1 MANHNTSRHANSDI
15 DDEGAGT
22 QTQEKPRSSS
32 STHKTS
38 EAAVLKWLLAFLIIV
53 GAGVLLEYFGV
64 IDVAPR
70 FGREQ
75 QTRLFDFQG
84 ERDFADVP
92 NGFWARPF
100 IQELVQ
106 RNAVTGYPDGGFS
119 PEQSVTRAQFAAM
132 VQSAFDIEAV
142 ESAEPFQ
149 DVPSDFWASG
159 AIASVANEGFLSG
172 YAGNEFRPSQDM
184 TRANV
189 LVALASGLGLETNT
203 SPDEILQTF
212 TDADQ
217 IPEYAREAI
226 AAATE
231 AGLVVN
237 YPNVNQLNPTQSA
250 TRADVAAMIYQAL
263 VINDQAEPFAS
274 EFIVNTP
281 LNGDAQ

>member
-1 MANHNTSRHANSDI
+1 MANQNTSRDANSDI
-15 DDEGAGT
+15 RNKDVGT
-22 QTQEKPRSSS
+22 PTQEKPRPSG
-32 STHKTS
+32 STQKTS

-53 GAGVLLEYFGV
+53 GGGVLLEYFGV

-75 QTRLFDFQG
+75 QTRLFDFRG

-106 RNAVTGYPDGGFS
+106 RDAVTGYPDGGFN
-119 PEQSVTRAQFAAM
+119 PEQPVIRAQFAAM
-132 VQSAFDIEAV
+132 VQSAFNIETTA
-142 ESAEPFQ
+142 SAEPFQ
-149 DVPSDFWASG
+149 DVPSDLWASD

-189 LVALASGLGLETNT
+189 LVALASGLGLETDT
-203 SPDEILQTF
+203 PPDEILQTF

-237 YPNVNQLNPTQSA
+237 HPNVNQLNPTQSA

-263 VINDQAEPFAS
+263 VVTDQAEPLAS
-274 EFIVNTP
+274 EFIVNNP
-281 LNGDAQ
+281 LNDEAQ